1 MTIGA
6 RWGNNEVVRVRDW
19 YSRRHFATLAYSAL
33 ALPLGLISALW
44 TLVLLLVGG
53 VLSITTLGLW
63 VLAFDLRSA
72 RALATVHQSLA
83 HRLLGAAPPTS
94 PASTSPSSGVL
105 AWRRGVLTDA
115 NGWRA
120 VGFLL
125 VKLPLAPI
133 MFAFA
138 VFPQVYGVLLIGSP
152 LLGQSPGIH
161 WDFPLYGLAL
171 LVVAPPLTRGVA
183 MVERALV
190 QGMLAPN
197 PLAQRVQELEERRTS
212 AVDDAAATVRRIE
225 RDLHDGTQA
234 RLVGLGMT
242 LAMVNEL
249 LAAGAP
255 AEKVREL
262 VSSAQ
267 GNAKEAIEELRD
279 LVRGIHPPVLDRG
292 LKEAVT
298 TLASGASVPVTMCFD
313 RPIGKLSPALE
324 SIAYFCVAEML
335 TNVSKHSGARQA
347 EVRVEHDD
355 ARLRLRVTDDGR
367 GGATP
372 AAGGGLAG
380 LIERVHTVDGVLRVD
395 SPLGGPTVVTVEL
408 PT

>member
-1 MTIGA
+1 
-6 RWGNNEVVRVRDW
+6 
-19 YSRRHFATLAYSAL
+19 
-33 ALPLGLISALW
+33 
-44 TLVLLLVGG
+44 
-53 VLSITTLGLW
+53 
-63 VLAFDLRSA
+63 
-72 RALATVHQSLA
+72 
-83 HRLLGAAPPTS
+83 
-94 PASTSPSSGVL
+94 
-105 AWRRGVLTDA
+105 
-115 NGWRA
+115 
-120 VGFLL
+120 
-125 VKLPLAPI
+125 
-133 MFAFA
+133 
-138 VFPQVYGVLLIGSP
+138 
-152 LLGQSPGIH
+152 
-161 WDFPLYGLAL
+161 
-171 LVVAPPLTRGVA
+171 
-183 MVERALV
+183 MVEQALIE
-190 QGMLAPN
+190 GMLTPN
-197 PLAQRVQELEERRTS
+197 PLAQRVRELEERRTS

-255 AEKVREL
+255 PQKVQAL
-262 VSSAQ
+262 VSSAR

-279 LVRGIHPPVLDRG
+279 LVRGIHPPILDRG

-298 TLASGASVPVTMCFD
+298 TLASSAAVPVTVQFD
-313 RPIGKLSPALE
+313 GPVVNVSPALE

-347 EVRVEHDD
+347 QVHVKQEQST
-355 ARLRLRVTDDGR
+355 LRLCVTDDGH

>member
-1 MTIGA
+1 M
-6 RWGNNEVVRVRDW
+6 NNSVMRVRDW
-19 YSRRHFATLAYSAL
+19 YSQRHFAALAYL
-33 ALPLGLISALW
+33 VIALPLGILSALW
-44 TLVLLLVGG
+44 TLVLLVVGG

-63 VLAFDLRSA
+63 VLAADLRLA
-72 RALATVHQSLA
+72 QALANVHQSLA
-83 HRLLGAAPPTS
+83 HTLLGSAPPAGRPYAKNS
-94 PASTSPSSGVL
+94 GGVL
-105 AWRRGVLTDA
+105 AWRRTVLTDA
-115 NGWRA
+115 KGWRC
-120 VGFLL
+120 VGFLMI
-125 VKLPLAPI
+125 KLLLAPV
-133 MFAFA
+133 MFALA
-138 VFPQVYGVLLIGSP
+138 VFAHVYGVLLIASP
-152 LLGQSPGIH
+152 VLGQSGTVH
-161 WDFPLYGLAL
+161 WEFPLYGLAI
-171 LVVAPPLTRGVA
+171 LVVAPPITKGLVMA
-183 MVERALV
+183 ERALI
-190 QGMLAPN
+190 QGMLTPN
-197 PLAQRVQELEERRTS
+197 PLAQRVQELEARRTS

-255 AEKVREL
+255 PEKVRAL

-279 LVRGIHPPVLDRG
+279 LVRGIHPPILDRG

-298 TLASGASVPVTMCFD
+298 TLASSASVPVTVQFD
-313 RPIGKLSPALE
+313 GPADSAAKLSPALE

-335 TNVSKHSGARQA
+335 TNVAKHSGARHAQ
-347 EVRVEHDD
+347 VHLKHDQST
-355 ARLRLRVTDDGR
+355 LRLCVTDDGH

>member
-1 MTIGA
+1 M
-6 RWGNNEVVRVRDW
+6 NNGVMRLRDW
-19 YSRRHFATLAYSAL
+19 YSQRHFSAL
-33 ALPLGLISALW
+33 AYLVITLPLGLLGALW
-44 TLVLLLVGG
+44 TLVLLVVGG
-53 VLSITTLGLW
+53 VLSITILGLW
-63 VLAFDLRSA
+63 VLALDLRLA
-72 RALATVHQSLA
+72 QALANVHQSLA
-83 HRLLGAAPPTS
+83 HKLLGGPPPPGRPAAKS
-94 PASTSPSSGVL
+94 AGGVL
-105 AWRRGVLTDA
+105 AWRRTILTDA
-115 NGWRA
+115 KGWRC
-120 VGFLL
+120 VGYLMIKLL
-125 VKLPLAPI
+125 LAPI
-133 MFAFA
+133 MFALAAFA
-138 VFPQVYGVLLIGSP
+138 HVYGVLFVASP
-152 LLGQSPGIH
+152 FLGQSGTVH
-161 WDFPLYGLAL
+161 WEFPLYGLAL
-171 LVVAPPLTRGVA
+171 LVAAPPITKGVIL
-183 MVERALV
+183 VERALI
-190 QGMLAPN
+190 QGMLTPN
-197 PLAQRVQELEERRTS
+197 PLAQRVQELEARRTS

-255 AEKVREL
+255 PEKVRML

-298 TLASGASVPVTMCFD
+298 TLASSASVPVTVEFD
-313 RPIGKLSPALE
+313 GPAKLSPALE

-335 TNVSKHSGARQA
+335 TNISKHSGARQA
-347 EVRVEHDD
+347 QVHVKQEQST
-355 ARLRLRVTDDGR
+355 LRLCVTDDGR

-372 AAGGGLAG
+372 QAGGGLAG

-395 SPLGGPTVVTVEL
+395 SPLGGPTAVTVEL

>member
-1 MTIGA
+1 M
-6 RWGNNEVVRVRDW
+6 NNGLMRLRDW
-19 YSRRHFATLAYSAL
+19 YSQRHFTALAYLAI
-33 ALPLGLISALW
+33 ALPLGILSALW
-44 TLVLLLVGG
+44 TLVLLVVGG
-53 VLSITTLGLW
+53 VLSVTILGLW
-63 VLAFDLRSA
+63 VLALDLRLA
-72 RALATVHQSLA
+72 QALANVHQSLA
-83 HRLLGAAPPTS
+83 HTLLGSPP
-94 PASTSPSSGVL
+94 PAGRSNARSAGVL
-105 AWRRGVLTDA
+105 AWRRTILTDA
-115 NGWRA
+115 KGWRC
-120 VGFLL
+120 VGYLMIKLL
-125 VKLPLAPI
+125 LAPV
-133 MFAFA
+133 MFVLA
-138 VFPQVYGVLLIGSP
+138 VSAHVYGVLLVASP
-152 LLGQSPGIH
+152 LFGQAPFR
-161 WDFPLYGLAL
+161 WEFPLYGVAL
-171 LVVAPPLTRGVA
+171 LIAAPPITKGVV
-183 MVERALV
+183 MVERALI
-190 QGMLAPN
+190 QGMLIPS
-197 PLAQRVQELEERRTS
+197 PLAQRVQELEARRTS

-255 AEKVREL
+255 PEKVRAL

-298 TLASGASVPVTMCFD
+298 TLASTASVPVTVQFD
-313 RPIGKLSPALE
+313 GPPDKLSPALE

-335 TNVSKHSGARQA
+335 TNISKHSGARQA
-347 EVRVEHDD
+347 QVHVKQDEST
-355 ARLRLRVTDDGR
+355 LRLCVTDDGH

>member
-1 MTIGA
+1 MTLSG
-6 RWGNNEVVRVRDW
+6 RWGNNGVMGVRDW
-19 YSRRHFATLAYSAL
+19 YSPRHFAALAYL
-33 ALPLGLISALW
+33 AVAMPLGLLGALW
-44 TLVLLLVGG
+44 TLVLLVVGG
-53 VLSITTLGLW
+53 ALSITTLGLW
-63 VLAFDLRSA
+63 VLAFDLRLA
-72 RALATVHQSLA
+72 QALANVHQSLA
-83 HRLLGAAPPTS
+83 HALLDAPP
-94 PASTSPSSGVL
+94 PAERPSTKSSGVL
-105 AWRRGVLTDA
+105 AWRRSVLTDA
-115 NGWRA
+115 KGWRC
-120 VGFLL
+120 VGFLMI
-125 VKLPLAPI
+125 KLLLAPV
-133 MFAFA
+133 MFAVA
-138 VFPQVYGVLLIGSP
+138 VFAHLYGVLLIASP
-152 LLGQSPGIH
+152 VLGQSETVH
-161 WDFPLYGLAL
+161 WEFPLYGLAIL
-171 LVVAPPLTRGVA
+171 IAAPPITKGLA
-183 MVERALV
+183 MVERALM
-190 QGMLAPN
+190 QGLLTPN
-197 PLAQRVQELEERRTS
+197 PLAQRVRELEERRTS

-255 AEKVREL
+255 PDKVRAL
-262 VSSAQ
+262 VASAQ

-279 LVRGIHPPVLDRG
+279 LVRGIHPPILDRG

-298 TLASGASVPVTMCFD
+298 TLASSASVPVTVEFD
-313 RPIGKLSPALE
+313 GPAVNVSPALE

-335 TNVSKHSGARQA
+335 TNVSKHSGARHAQVHVKQD
-347 EVRVEHDD
+347 ES
-355 ARLRLRVTDDGR
+355 RLRLCVTDDGR